1 MKRERE
7 SSNIASGW
15 HYEFTM
21 KIFGQREKAGDNPI
35 KKQFRLKK
43 TNIMES
49 QNISLF
55 ETKFILYD
63 CLMNFTIK

>member
-1 MKRERE
+1 MKRE

-15 HYEFTM
+15 HYEITM
-21 KIFGQREKAGDNPI
+21 NIFGQREQVGDNPI

-43 TNIMES
+43 TKIMGS

-55 ETKFILYD
+55 ETKLILYD
-63 CLMNFTIK
+63 CLMNFTIKL